1 MGVFLFFV
9 FFFDAGVHSVMTA
22 VVFFMR
28 TVLFFR
34 PAPFILIFVFE
45 FFRLKND
52 VNQANQNTHG
62 AENNYKIGN
71 HFFTPGIW

>member
-1 MGVFLFFV
+1 M

-22 VVFFMR
+22 VLFSVRAVVFFMA
-28 TVLFFR
+28 
-34 PAPFILIFVFE
+34 APFILILVFE
-45 FFRLKND
+45 FFRLKNN

-62 AENNYKIGN
+62 AEDNYKIGN